1 MLRFV
6 TAGES
11 HGKCLSGILEGLPSG
26 LSVDVDFVNRQLR
39 RRQSGFGRGGRMK
52 IEQDQ
57 IEITSGVRHGLT
69 MGSPISFLIHNRDW
83 QNWQATMSTTAA
95 PEGAELRPVT
105 RPRPGHA
112 DLGGALKYASHDARN
127 VLERASARETAARV
141 AVGALCR
148 LLLLRFD
155 VRIESHVLAVG
166 TAGVPGA
173 WEEIGFE
180 AIAGIPEESPLHC
193 TDAGAEAAM
202 IRLIEAAAKDGDTLG
217 GVAEIIAETVPPGL
231 GSHEQWDRKLDGR
244 LAQAL
249 MSIPAVKA
257 VEIGSA
263 FEAARTTG
271 SKVHDEIFYDA
282 EARAF
287 HHKTNRAG
295 GLVGGITNGAPLR
308 ARIFVKPIPTLRV
321 PLQSVDLVTKETSLA
336 AFERSDTCVVPA
348 AGIVGEAMVGFILAQ
363 AFLEKFGGDSIQEL
377 RANFENY
384 LRTIK
389 EL

>member
-295 GLVGGITNGAPLR
+295 GLAGGITNGAPLR

>member
-295 GLVGGITNGAPLR
+295 GLAGGITNGAPLR

-384 LRTIK
+384 MRAVK